1 MFNLAIYDNPK
12 YGQLINTK
20 NYMRVW
26 SFHENY
32 FLQKAHIKFKTLGG
46 KNIPL
51 NYLLLCKECHQE
63 SCDFDD
69 RYFYA
74 YICYMRKNKYKI
86 IEKRNRR
93 FMQAIYEIVYQT
105 NKKYTDNR

>member
-12 YGQLINTK
+12 YDQLINTK

-46 KNIPL
+46 K
-51 NYLLLCKECHQE
+51 
-63 SCDFDD
+63 
-69 RYFYA
+69 
-74 YICYMRKNKYKI
+74 
-86 IEKRNRR
+86 
-93 FMQAIYEIVYQT
+93 IY
-105 NKKYTDNR
+105 R